1 MSKFGERIK
10 DLAKKLGKENQEVAE
25 DLGLSKSQMSH
36 YTTGKRKVPSD
47 LLQKIVDTYS
57 INPQFLFRENVPLYK
72 ENNDDNS
79 KKVSSKYNYY
89 PVSISAGLPIN
100 VDGITND
107 DVEQIS
113 IPDSIMK
120 GHAGSKDVFFMKT
133 NGESMNNVIPHDS
146 LIAVKHTD
154 INNLKNGDIV
164 VYSCNHEYSV
174 KRIYNDANNKRFVF
188 KPDSTDM
195 RFIDNVV
202 TYEEAKDLKLYGKVV
217 LYIVNLD

>member
-1 MSKFGERIK
+1 MSTQREIFSKN
-10 DLAKKLGKENQEVAE
+10 LKKLIEKRGIDQRILA
-25 DLGLSKSQMSH
+25 DYLGISEMSVSNRVNGNK
-36 YTTGKRKVPSD
+36 YPRIGNIQKMADYFGVKKSD
-47 LLQKIVDTYS
+47 LIEDKSD
-57 INPQFLFRENVPLYK
+57 E
-72 ENNDDNS
+72 
-79 KKVSSKYNYY
+79 KVVTISKYNYY

-174 KRIYNDANNKRFVF
+174 KRIYNDATNKRFVF